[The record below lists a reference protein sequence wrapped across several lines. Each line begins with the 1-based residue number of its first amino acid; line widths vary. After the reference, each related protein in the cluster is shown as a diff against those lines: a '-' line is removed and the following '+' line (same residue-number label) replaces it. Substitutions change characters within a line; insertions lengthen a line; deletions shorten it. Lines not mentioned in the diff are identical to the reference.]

1 MSEEQSCKGGSRSY
15 SDELIRASPREV
27 SRNIAFIIFPF
38 PFAGRGDVDPS
49 SGLIADLTVVLRH
62 KAVLKMPGV

>member
-15 SDELIRASPREV
+15 SDELIPASPREV
-27 SRNIAFIIFPF
+27 SRNIAFIISPV
-38 PFAGRGDVDPS
+38 AGRFDVDPS